1 MLYTTIIPTVLALNL
16 IIALYAIV
24 RVISLTKLTK
34 KLTYSEVVDLESDVS
49 TLKLQLK
56 KLNGRL
62 SGLESPKYDS
72 LAEARELM
80 QQTVMNSSNHSK
92 NLNGV
97 SPPQNRGG

>member
-1 MLYTTIIPTVLALNL
+1 
-16 IIALYAIV
+16 
-24 RVISLTKLTK
+24 LTK

-80 QQTVMNSSNHSK
+80 QQTVMKNSSNPSRD
-92 NLNGV
+92 LNGV
-97 SPPQNRGG
+97 SRPQNRGG